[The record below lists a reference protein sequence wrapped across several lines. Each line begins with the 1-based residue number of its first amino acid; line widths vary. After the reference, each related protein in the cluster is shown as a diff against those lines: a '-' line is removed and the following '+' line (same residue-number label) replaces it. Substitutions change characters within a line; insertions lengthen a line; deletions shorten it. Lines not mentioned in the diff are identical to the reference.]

1 MLADPHPSV
10 EARFGLLGGGE
21 DVCYCFCQLGK
32 QGDPVKHLVLEER
45 GRGFR
50 VSVAV
55 WCEYLKVW
63 KLWEVEWPHL
73 D

>member
-1 MLADPHPSV
+1 M

-45 GRGFR
+45 GIRGFKVR
-50 VSVAV
+50 IVVVV
-55 WCEYLKVW
+55 W
-63 KLWEVEWPHL
+63 
-73 D
+73 